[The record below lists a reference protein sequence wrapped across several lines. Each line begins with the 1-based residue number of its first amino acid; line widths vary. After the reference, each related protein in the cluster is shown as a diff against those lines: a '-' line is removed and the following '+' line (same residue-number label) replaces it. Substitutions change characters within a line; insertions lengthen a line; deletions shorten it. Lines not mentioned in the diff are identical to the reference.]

1 MKRQKYTILAA
12 LACYLMF
19 LTACAAGSS
28 TEQQSTNIPKPPI
41 DLTLEDLN
49 GQSVRLS
56 DLRGEVVLVNYWAS
70 WCSPCRD
77 EMPILDAFYK
87 ANQSAGFTLLAVNV
101 SESAEDAAEYVK
113 EHGYSFTVWSDPPG
127 DTMIELGINGLPASM
142 LLDKGGRIV
151 KVWLGPLTKEMLEE
165 AVLPLLDELPN

>member
-1 MKRQKYTILAA
+1 MDLKKYTILAA
-12 LACYLMF
+12 LACFLMVS
-19 LTACAAGSS
+19 TACAVGV
-28 TEQQSTNIPKPPI
+28 TTQQQSTNTPKPPI
-41 DLTLEDLN
+41 DLALKDLN

-56 DLRGEVVLVNYWAS
+56 DLRGMVVLVNYWAS

-87 ANQSAGFTLLAVNV
+87 AHRSKGFVLVAVNV
-101 SESAEDAAEYVK
+101 SESAEDAADYIN

-127 DTMIELGINGLPASM
+127 DTMIELGINGLPASL

-151 KVWLGPLTKEMLEE
+151 KVWLGPLTEEMLED
-165 AVLPLLDELPN
+165 AVLPLLDR

>member
-1 MKRQKYTILAA
+1 MDRKKYTILAA
-12 LACYLMF
+12 LAYFLMF
-19 LTACAAGSS
+19 LTACAAGVD
-28 TEQQSTNIPKPPI
+28 TEPPSTNTPKPPL

-49 GQSVRLS
+49 GHSVRLS

-77 EMPILDAFYK
+77 EMPVLDAFYK
-87 ANQSAGFTLLAVNV
+87 AHQSKGFALVAINV
-101 SESAEDAAEYVK
+101 SESAKDAADYIN

-127 DTMIELGINGLPASM
+127 DTMIELGVNGLPASL
-142 LLDKGGRIV
+142 LLDERGRIT

-165 AVLPLLDELPN
+165 SVLPLLGK